1 MDNRKRTLET
11 LNEVAETLE
20 TLDISFL
27 TGSKKSDAEYA
38 VNEALLDVQ
47 EIEDICDAG

>member
-1 MDNRKRTLET
+1 MDNRKRTLEV
-11 LNEVAETLE
+11 LSEIAERLE

-27 TGSKKSDAEYA
+27 TGNKKSDAEYA
-38 VNEALLDVQ
+38 VNEALLDLQ